1 MKSKHHKAISEF
13 IWNRKN
19 KPFLFAE
26 LKKKIHKYSEFGGKK
41 YLTWIKANYG
51 LKSFK
56 KDGRV
61 WLQKIPKQKK
71 ESQENVN

>member
-1 MKSKHHKAISEF
+1 MKIREDKHKKVQQF

-26 LKKKIHKYSEFGGKK
+26 FKKKIHGYTFYGGKK
-41 YLTWIKANYG
+41 YFIHIQKKYG

-56 KDGRV
+56 KEGRV
-61 WLQKIPKQKK
+61 WLQKLPTKKKQ
-71 ESQENVN
+71 EQN

>member
-1 MKSKHHKAISEF
+1 MKERKDKHKKVQQY

-19 KPFLFAE
+19 KPFLFGE
-26 LKKKIHKYSEFGGKK
+26 MKKAIHGYSFYGGRK
-41 YLTWIKANYG
+41 YLVHIKEKYG

-61 WLQKIPKQKK
+61 WLQKISTKQ
-71 ESQENVN
+71 EQEQN